1 MGVMGVA
8 AAAWVSSSWPSRVAS
23 AVEPSRLAESL
34 RKLRR
39 LWGMWGMWSEWSEWS
54 EAGTSLGEPEEF
66 VGVEQCSGEC
76 IESVLVGES
85 SCGLEFIGRRE
96 SGVGESEGLVDSVV

>member
-1 MGVMGVA
+1 MGVV

-39 LWGMWGMWSEWSEWS
+39 LWGMLSEWSEWS

-85 SCGLEFIGRRE
+85 SCGLEFIGRGE
-96 SGVGESEGLVDSVV
+96 SSVGESEGLGDSVV

>member
-1 MGVMGVA
+1 MGVVV
-8 AAAWVSSSWPSRVAS
+8 AAWVSSSWPSRVAS

-39 LWGMWGMWSEWSEWS
+39 LWGMWGMWG
-54 EAGTSLGEPEEF
+54 EAETSLGEPEEF

-85 SCGLEFIGRRE
+85 GCGLEFIGRGE
-96 SGVGESEGLVDSVV
+96 SSVGESEGLGDPVV

>member
-1 MGVMGVA
+1 MGVVGVVGVM

-39 LWGMWGMWSEWSEWS
+39 LWVILSEWS
-54 EAGTSLGEPEEF
+54 
-66 VGVEQCSGEC
+66 GV
-76 IESVLVGES
+76 
-85 SCGLEFIGRRE
+85 
-96 SGVGESEGLVDSVV
+96 SGVRQERV

>member
-1 MGVMGVA
+1 MGVV
-8 AAAWVSSSWPSRVAS
+8 AAAWVPSSWPSRVAS

-39 LWGMWGMWSEWSEWS
+39 LWGMWGMWSEAE
-54 EAGTSLGEPEEF
+54 TSLGEPEEF

-96 SGVGESEGLVDSVV
+96 SGVGESEGLGDSVV